1 MSFGGMTFLAP
12 LVLLG
17 LLTLPIVWWILRIS
31 PPKPREQIFP
41 PLRILEDVQAE
52 EETPAGTPLWL
63 LIFRLLM
70 VALAVFA
77 LAQPIFQSAQS
88 DTRKRPTLYID
99 QSVFSAPIWD
109 DIIDEAERI
118 ARLAQRDNL
127 DVSLILSEGKPTGFQ
142 PAREALET
150 LKSLQPVNYVSPL
163 DLSNAPENTDIYVLS
178 SGLTTSETQ
187 NLPSRAVIFKPDINP
202 VILPGEVRE
211 TAQGFDS
218 DWFRPSKQSALTHTI
233 EALGAG
239 GGVIASEEL
248 RFGPGAELGT
258 VSFSL
263 PAQLRSRV
271 ARLRV
276 SGARSAAAVKLLD
289 DSFGRP
295 LVGVLRANADTSSPL
310 LTEPFYAKQALL
322 PFADVFEGDQET
334 LLSLKPSILVMSDS
348 QRSDDD
354 SIRAFVAEGGILIR
368 FAGPR
373 LAKRPDDLLPV
384 TLRVGDRAIG
394 GALAWE
400 SPQKLE
406 AFTVDS
412 PFAGLAIPDDVTVSK
427 QVMAEPGIETDS
439 RTWARLEDGSP
450 VVTSVGLGQGRVVLF
465 HVTAGPDWSNLALSG
480 LYVDMLQRLLPL
492 AKGRTVE
499 QTESTANWML
509 DRELDAFGRLQSP
522 PPGLPTLTNEKFETI
537 SASLEARPGTYRQ
550 GTRIR
555 SLPVIREPAR
565 VKDFTVAGGASSQ
578 SYGQTSESSLMGKL
592 LGVALFALA
601 LDALFALIASGRI
614 GYLKPLRNVTALLFI
629 GLILSPDALAQ
640 DEGRIA
646 EAATGLHLAFI
657 ETGDTRRDE
666 LSRVALEG
674 LSEQLA
680 ARTTIEPV
688 GVHGIASD
696 ARGLEMYPFLYWPV
710 RRDTPALSPA
720 ARMNVNA
727 YMAAGGTLVFDTGD
741 EGDRVLRAGEPHP
754 GLKRV
759 SEGLDIPRLS
769 ETPEDHVL
777 TKSFYLLSTFPGR
790 WANGPVFVQAAE
802 AGSGGRDGVSPVI
815 IGSNDWAAGWAVTN
829 EDGAL
834 VDLEYDIPRQRE
846 MSIRFGVNIAM
857 YALSGNYKAD
867 QVHAAA
873 LVERLGK
880 GKREL
885 PGEID

>member
-1 MSFGGMTFLAP
+1 MSFGGITFLAP
-12 LVLLG
+12 LVLIG
-17 LLTLPIVWWILRIS
+17 LIALPIVWWILRIS

-41 PLRILEDVQAE
+41 PLRILEGVQAE

-63 LIFRLLM
+63 LIFRLPM
-70 VALAVFA
+70 VALAVLA
-77 LAQPIFQSAQS
+77 LAQPIFQSTQAETQ
-88 DTRKRPTLYID
+88 KRPAIFID
-99 QSVFSAPIWD
+99 QSVFSAPVWD
-109 DIIDEAERI
+109 DMIDEAERL
-118 ARLAQRDNL
+118 ARAAQRDNL
-127 DVSLILSEGKPTGFQ
+127 EVSLFLSESEPLGFL

-150 LKSLQPVNYVSPL
+150 LKSLQPVNYVSTL
-163 DLSNAPENTDIYVLS
+163 DLSNLPENTDIYVLS
-178 SGLTTSETQ
+178 SGLSTSDTQ
-187 NLPSRAVIFKPDINP
+187 NLPSGTVVFQPEVNP
-202 VILPGEVRE
+202 VLLPGDVRE

-218 DWFRPSKQSALTHTI
+218 DWFRPSKQSTLTYTV

-239 GGVIASEEL
+239 GGVISAEEL
-248 RFGPGAELGT
+248 RFSAGADLGT

-276 SGARSAAAVKLLD
+276 SGARSAASVKLLD

-322 PFADVFEGDQET
+322 PFADVFEGDQNT
-334 LLSLKPSILVMSDS
+334 LLALKPSILVMSDS
-348 QRSDDD
+348 QRNDDEA
-354 SIRAFVAEGGILIR
+354 IRAFVEEGGVLIR

-384 TLRVGDRAIG
+384 SLRVGDRAIG

-400 SPQKLE
+400 SPQKLA
-406 AFTVDS
+406 AFAVES

-427 QVMAEPGIETDS
+427 QVMAEPGIETDT

-450 VVTSVGLGQGRVVLF
+450 VVTNVALGQGHLVLF

-492 AKGRTVE
+492 AKGRTIE
-499 QTESTANWML
+499 QAESTANWML

-522 PPGLPTLTNEKFETI
+522 PPGLPFLTNANFQTTN
-537 SASLEARPGTYRQ
+537 ASPEARPGTYRQ

-555 SLPVIREPAR
+555 ALPVIRDPSV
-565 VKDFTVAGGASSQ
+565 VKDLTITGGAATWA
-578 SYGQTSESSLMGKL
+578 YGETSESSLMGKL
-592 LGVALFALA
+592 LGLALFALA
-601 LDALFALIASGRI
+601 LDAVFALMASGRL
-614 GYLKPLRNVTALLFI
+614 GYLKPMRGLAALFI
-629 GLILSPDALAQ
+629 AALFFSPDVMAQ
-640 DEGRIA
+640 DEDRIA
-646 EAATGLHLAFI
+646 EAATGLHLAYI

-666 LSRVALEG
+666 LSRVAMEG
-674 LSEQLA
+674 LVEQLA
-680 ARTTIEPV
+680 GRTTIEPL
-688 GVHGIASD
+688 GVHGLSAD
-696 ARGLEMYPFLYWPV
+696 AAGLEMYPFLYWPI
-710 RRDTPALSPA
+710 RRDTSALSPA
-720 ARMNVNA
+720 ERQNINA
-727 YMAAGGTLVFDTGD
+727 YMTAGGTVVFDTGD
-741 EGDRVLRAGEPHP
+741 EGDRVLRAGAPHP

-769 ETPEDHVL
+769 EAPEDHVL

-790 WANGPVFVQAAE
+790 WANGPIYVQAAE
-802 AGSGGRDGVSPVI
+802 AGTGGRDGVSPVI
-815 IGSNDWAAGWAVTN
+815 IGSNDWAAGWAITKD
-829 EDGAL
+829 EGAY
-834 VDLEYDIPRQRE
+834 VDLEFDIPRQRE

-880 GKREL
+880 GDREL